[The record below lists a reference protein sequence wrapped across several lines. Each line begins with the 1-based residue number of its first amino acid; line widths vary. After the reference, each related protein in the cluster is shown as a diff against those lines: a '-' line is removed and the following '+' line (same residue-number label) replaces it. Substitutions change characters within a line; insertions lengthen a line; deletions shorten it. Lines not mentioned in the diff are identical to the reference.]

1 MAGMCLWIWKKIT
14 DMKMLL
20 LKVAVKAKWCGL
32 WRRVRSGVG
41 ACGLAR
47 ASRWVGL
54 VLRLVRE
61 VRVSRLPPGV

>member
-1 MAGMCLWIWKKIT
+1 MAGMCLGIWKKIT

-41 ACGLAR
+41 VWSMAR
-47 ASRWVGL
+47 AIGRMGVWVGGWGRGVD
-54 VLRLVRE
+54 VLGTLW
-61 VRVSRLPPGV
+61 